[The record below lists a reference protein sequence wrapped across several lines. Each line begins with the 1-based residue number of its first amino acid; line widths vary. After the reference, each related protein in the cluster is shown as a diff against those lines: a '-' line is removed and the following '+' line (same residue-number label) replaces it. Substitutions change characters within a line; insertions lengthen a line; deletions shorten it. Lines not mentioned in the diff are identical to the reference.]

1 MPRVSLPRVS
11 LLSLGHKVLR
21 SCGGCFVQFKCKM
34 LSDFEL
40 EGEPQKGGM
49 MESKK
54 MDESFFLILASSIC
68 NHLPVS

>member
-1 MPRVSLPRVS
+1 
-11 LLSLGHKVLR
+11 
-21 SCGGCFVQFKCKM
+21 M

-54 MDESFFLILASSIC
+54 MDESFFQFLLVQFVTIC
-68 NHLPVS
+68 LFPRH